1 MPLSHPPFHIFS
13 LSYLSFPLF
22 PPTISPL
29 SAFSL
34 TPLTP
39 LSSTLLISNTTFSPH
54 FFSFQ
59 PTFTPSLTLL
69 SSHFHSI
76 LFTLS
81 PNALYPLSLPP
92 SLPIFYTLSTDFIA
106 HLITFPFSHATLSSL
121 SLLSQPIFMHHFLS
135 LLTLL
140 SLSPHTSFFSLSPN
154 FSLHSH
160 TTDWP

>member
-76 LFTLS
+76 LFTFTQR
-81 PNALYPLSLPP
+81 SLPTHSP
-92 SLPIFYTLSTDFIA
+92 TLSTIFYTLSTDFIA
-106 HLITFPFSHATLSSL
+106 HLITFPFSHAIFSSL

>member
-29 SAFSL
+29 SAFFLTHSFPHFYSL
-34 TPLTP
+34 TPLSHP
-39 LSSTLLISNTTFSPH
+39 TFSP
-54 FFSFQ
+54 FNPFSPFS
-59 PTFTPSLTLL
+59 SLTLL

-76 LFTLS
+76 IFTLS

-135 LLTLL
+135 LRTLL
-140 SLSPHTSFFSLSPN
+140 SLSPHTSFFSFSPN